1 LTFSQTS
8 VSVLTRYSNQF
19 LILIKTR
26 MKYVL
31 SNAGIEQHHPWLK
44 RTVTCQWR
52 AASCCGLQLGTM
64 QWLNR
69 RILVEYPWLT
79 NVTQTHVVTNRRCS
93 T

>member
-31 SNAGIEQHHPWLK
+31 SNTGIEQHHPWLM

-52 AASCCGLQLGTM
+52 AASCCGLQLGTL

-69 RILVEYPWLT
+69 RIVVQYP
-79 NVTQTHVVTNRRCS
+79 
-93 T
+93 